1 VLGDGGLTPAEL
13 RSFRTGLAEILPQGA
28 VLAVWG
34 LDAREAG
41 LLPGEGAAVT
51 RAVPS
56 RRLEFARGRACARAA
71 LAALGRDPVAVPVGP
86 DREPIWPD
94 GIVGS
99 ITHAGNR
106 VAAVVAPAS
115 DIVAIGIDVETR
127 RPMTPEVRDKVV
139 LPDDR
144 VDAGEAEPLVVFS
157 AKEAVFK
164 ALFPGSRVW
173 MGFDA
178 VILEAEGQGGR
189 LRARPS
195 GLSPASPGVEDLSG
209 AYRVSDEWV
218 TTAFWRR
225 FEPQD
230 ARRG

>member
-1 VLGDGGLTPAEL
+1 MLGDGGLTLDEL
-13 RSFRTGLAEILPQGA
+13 RSFRAALAGILPAGA

-34 LDAREAG
+34 LDAEATD
-41 LLPGEGAAVT
+41 LLPIERAAVA
-51 RAVPS
+51 RAVTS

-86 DREPIWPD
+86 DREPLWPE
-94 GIVGS
+94 GVVGS
-99 ITHAGNR
+99 ITHAGER

-115 DIVAIGIDVETR
+115 GLAGIGIDVEAR
-127 RPMTPEVRDKVV
+127 RPLTAEVRAKVV
-139 LPDDR
+139 LPEDR
-144 VDAGEAEPLVVFS
+144 VAVGDAGPLVVFS

-164 ALFPGSRVW
+164 ALFPTTRVW

-178 VILEAEGQGGR
+178 VILEEEPEGGR

-209 AYRVSDEWV
+209 AYRVTDQWV

-225 FEPQD
+225 SGPEPEE
-230 ARRG
+230 RG